1 MTHYDRGRDGEC
13 YPRQNVP
20 DAVAQKG
27 GNKTERAQHRAIRET
42 VFRRKKLSEYHV

>member
-1 MTHYDRGRDGEC
+1 MTHYDRDRDGEC

-27 GNKTERAQHRAIRET
+27 GNKTERAQCRAILKRYFE
-42 VFRRKKLSEYHV
+42 KKLSEYHV